1 VRKLTAPGRRGINRV
16 VWDLQPPSR
25 QRLENPDGLPDFV
38 PAGTYTVTVPLGDE
52 KVSTTIEVL
61 AVPEK

>member
-1 VRKLTAPGRRGINRV
+1 MRELTAPSRRGINRV

-38 PAGTYTVTVPLGDE
+38 PAGTYTVTVAIGDE
-52 KVSTTIEVL
+52 TLSTTLEVL
-61 AVPEK
+61 AVPE